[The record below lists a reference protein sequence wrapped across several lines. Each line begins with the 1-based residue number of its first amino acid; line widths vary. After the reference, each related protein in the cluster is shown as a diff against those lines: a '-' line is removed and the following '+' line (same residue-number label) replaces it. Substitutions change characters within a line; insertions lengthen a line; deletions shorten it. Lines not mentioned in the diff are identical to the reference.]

1 MVKTTFS
8 YLEYYAYCIRPKLKE
23 IDLFIKT
30 KSKKLSV
37 SETSNILNLTEREVK
52 DIMKKEGINSISR
65 SDFFKIMENG
75 SSDICR
81 LFKREIESGSPHVY
95 SKEDISY
102 IYNIDINTIEA
113 VCNSLDI
120 TEITP
125 FTLPDVFA
133 QIALVA

>member
-1 MVKTTFS
+1 MIKSTFS

-30 KSKKLSV
+30 GKKSLSV
-37 SETSNILNLTEREVK
+37 TETANVLLLTEQEVK
-52 DIMKKEGINSISR
+52 VIMEKECIKSINR
-65 SDFFKIMENG
+65 SAFFKIMESG

-81 LFKREIESGSPHVY
+81 LFKREVESGSPHIY

-102 IYNIDINTIEA
+102 IYSIDLETIEN
-113 VCNSLDI
+113 VCGTLEI

-133 QIALVA
+133 EIAI

>member
-1 MVKTTFS
+1 MIKTTFS

-30 KSKKLSV
+30 SLKGLSV
-37 SETSNILNLTEREVK
+37 SETANILNLTEQEVK
-52 DIMKKEGINSISR
+52 GIMEKEGIESISR
-65 SDFFKIMENG
+65 LAFFKIMENG

-81 LFKREIESGSPHVY
+81 LFKREIEIGSPYVY

-102 IYNIDINTIEA
+102 IYNIDIGTIEN
-113 VCNSLDI
+113 VCNVLEI

-133 QIALVA
+133 EIVLVA

>member
-1 MVKTTFS
+1 MIKTTFS

-30 KSKKLSV
+30 KPKRLSV
-37 SETSNILNLTEREVK
+37 SATANILNLTEQEVK
-52 DIMKKEGINSISR
+52 EIMKKEHISSINR
-65 SDFFKIMENG
+65 FAFFKIMENG

-81 LFKREIESGSPHVY
+81 LFKREIESGSPYVY

-102 IYNIDINTIEA
+102 IYNIDIETIENA
-113 VCNSLDI
+113 CNLLEI

-125 FTLPDVFA
+125 FTLPDIFA

>member
-1 MVKTTFS
+1 MTKTTFS

-30 KSKKLSV
+30 KPKKLSV
-37 SETSNILNLTEREVK
+37 SETANILNLTEQEVK
-52 DIMKKEGINSISR
+52 GIMEKENINSVNKFA
-65 SDFFKIMENG
+65 FFKIMENG

-102 IYNIDINTIEA
+102 IYDIDIETIED
-113 VCNSLDI
+113 VCNLLEI